1 MVDYDNIYTILND
14 EVFVNLPEN
23 KDEIYREIISIIKKY
38 NLSLVQSA
46 SVFNIII
53 KKLSYT
59 PINEL

>member
-1 MVDYDNIYTILND
+1 MVDYDNIYTILSD
-14 EVFVNLPEN
+14 EVPKLPED

-46 SVFNIII
+46 TVFNIII
-53 KKLSYT
+53 KKLAYT